1 MKDLEKIRKVEKGM
15 SRQLRICQKYIL
27 IMITVVLLA
36 FAMNPTCFANNEDEN
51 RITNDFELSSRSS
64 INNEIQYG
72 VYVKKGDENSLL
84 SIKAADYNLPSNLY
98 DYKDNIR
105 LRVTY
110 LQDNHEVLDCKVINF
125 KTGEIIEDLSEKNI
139 NKLFNI
145 EYGKNITE
153 KNWVDIVK
161 LSELN
166 QNDIYKY
173 TASSTTQFPK
183 IENDIGKNCI
193 IYIKGKNDNTYEK
206 EINMCKEISGSS
218 ISISFNEYNSGETF
232 NIMYK
237 VIENEELLKL
247 IKEDEVIYL
256 SKYNDGD
263 VLGYQFEKYIYN
275 DTEKNITI
283 HIKDTAFGVEKSD
296 SIVIEKGKIYGFD
309 WFIDSA
315 SISYAVDNA
324 EQNGNTEDKND
335 NEEQNG
341 QTEDKNVQKGEV
353 KEENNNKDKDDTI
366 VQSSLPKAGMNN
378 LIFFVIIAFIS
389 ISVVIRVKLK
399 KYEDI
404 R

>member
-1 MKDLEKIRKVEKGM
+1 
-15 SRQLRICQKYIL
+15 
-27 IMITVVLLA
+27 
-36 FAMNPTCFANNEDEN
+36 
-51 RITNDFELSSRSS
+51 
-64 INNEIQYG
+64 
-72 VYVKKGDENSLL
+72 
-84 SIKAADYNLPSNLY
+84 
-98 DYKDNIR
+98 
-105 LRVTY
+105 
-110 LQDNHEVLDCKVINF
+110 
-125 KTGEIIEDLSEKNI
+125 
-139 NKLFNI
+139 
-145 EYGKNITE
+145 
-153 KNWVDIVK
+153 
-161 LSELN
+161 
-166 QNDIYKY
+166 
-173 TASSTTQFPK
+173 
-183 IENDIGKNCI
+183 
-193 IYIKGKNDNTYEK
+193 
-206 EINMCKEISGSS
+206 MCKEISGSS
-218 ISISFNEYNSGETF
+218 ISMSFNEYNSGETF

-263 VLGYQFEKYIYN
+263 VLEYQFEKYIYN

-283 HIKDTAFGVEKSD
+283 HIKDTAFGVEKTD

-309 WFIDSA
+309 WMIDSA

-341 QTEDKNVQKGEV
+341 QTEDKNVQKEEV
-353 KEENNNKDKDDTI
+353 KEENNNNKDKDDTI